1 MSKYFVFIL
10 LTVILNAASQL
21 LLKAGISQIGKATY
35 NLQDLVKIFVTCL
48 TNGYIW
54 LGLITMT
61 LSMFTHI
68 LSLSRFDVSFVFPFI
83 SFAYVIVAVAGF
95 LFMDE
100 TFNLMRYV
108 GIAVI
113 LAGTVILAASNSG

>member
-10 LTVILNAASQL
+10 LTVILNASSQL

-35 NLQDLVKIFVTCL
+35 NVQDLIRIFFACL
-48 TNGYIW
+48 TNGFIW

-100 TFNLMRYV
+100 TFDLMRYV

>member
-1 MSKYFVFIL
+1 MSKYFIFIV
-10 LTVILNAASQL
+10 LTVVLNASSQL

-35 NLQDLVKIFVTCL
+35 NIQEIVRIFAACV
-48 TNGYIW
+48 TNGYIL
-54 LGLITMT
+54 LGLIAMT

-83 SFAYVIVAVAGF
+83 SFAYVIVAVAGL
-95 LFMDE
+95 LFMNE
-100 TFNLMRYV
+100 AFNLMRFV

-113 LAGTVILAASNSG
+113 LAGTVILAVSNSG

>member
-1 MSKYFVFIL
+1 MSKYFLLIV

-21 LLKAGISQIGKATY
+21 LLKTGISQIGKATY
-35 NLQDLVKIFVTCL
+35 NIQELVRIFVACI
-48 TNGYIW
+48 TNGYIL
-54 LGLITMT
+54 LGLVTMT

-108 GIAVI
+108 GIGVI
-113 LAGTVILAASNSG
+113 LVGTVILAASNSG